1 MSKPLRYIHPK
12 LKNSQKQTQT
22 GGNGSDYSGLWHS
35 PVADNGQLSLFA
47 LKYIEYTPMFNP
59 FQRDTI
65 LATPT
70 SGIIPTGIY
79 LAYKDKNVIPPN
91 GFVQGSHNQSIGRID
106 Q

>member
-1 MSKPLRYIHPK
+1 MNKPLRYMVPNHENK
-12 LKNSQKQTQT
+12 SKQK
-22 GGNGSDYSGLWHS
+22 GGAASNFSGLWHS
-35 PVADNGQLSLFA
+35 PTADPAELSRFSI
-47 LKYIEYTPMFNP
+47 KYIDYSPMFNP

-79 LAYKDKNVIPPN
+79 LANKCKSTIPKK
-91 GFVQGSHNQSIGRID
+91 GFVRGANYEHNGKTQ